1 MKSGLYLN
9 NKINNL
15 LDKNNEELRENE
27 INLKTLTLPNLLVPF
42 KEEKNAPVSI
52 LQLNEIFEQFNNSS
66 ALNIRE
72 NDSNSVIE
80 DGSMDFG
87 VTLLNEDISVGM
99 NKEYTFTTTIEN
111 KNYSLGG
118 YGEIDISATAI
129 QYTGTFKL
137 DVIDANSNEVIISE
151 YCNIKGRDK
160 SHSFKFYYDKPYPNL
175 KITIYTKKGNYTF
188 DRILHSVFFYNR
200 RFKRDES
207 IPLIGL
213 VEEEN

>member
-27 INLKTLTLPNLLVPF
+27 IKLKTLTLPNLLVPT
-42 KEEKNAPVSI
+42 KEEKNAPISI

-87 VTLLNEDISVGM
+87 VTLLNEDVSVGM

-118 YGEIDISATAI
+118 YGEIVIRATSV
-129 QYTGTFKL
+129 QYTGTFELK
-137 DVIDANSNEVIISE
+137 VIDANSNEVIISE
-151 YCNIKGRDK
+151 YCDIYGRDK
-160 SHSFKFYYDKPYPNL
+160 SHSFKFYYDKPYSNL

-200 RFKRDES
+200 RFKRNEN
-207 IPLIGL
+207 IPLIEL
-213 VEEEN
+213 IEEEN